1 MRDIVYLDNSATT
14 KIYESSYETMI
25 PYYNYLYGNPSAAYK
40 FSINIKSKLENTR
53 KIIAETL
60 GVDKSEIFFTS
71 GGTEANNWA
80 LKGICELLKN
90 KGKHIITSKIE
101 HKAIINTCKYLENKG
116 FSVTYLNVD
125 KYGNIDLNEL
135 ESEIR
140 NDTILV
146 SIMYANNEVGTI
158 MPIDEIA
165 KITEKYNIVF
175 HTDAVQAY
183 GHININL
190 KDKKVDMLSAS
201 SHKFHG
207 PKGIG
212 FLYVRKGINLPSFI
226 HGGSQENGLRGG
238 TENVPAIVG
247 MGTSAKEINGK
258 LNENIK
264 NITYLRD
271 YTIKKILSEIPN
283 VILTGDIKKRLPNN
297 VSFCILNIDSIVLI
311 NQLSKY
317 NICISSGSAC
327 NTNSIYPSHVLLALG
342 YSKEIAKG
350 AIRISLSEFTT
361 KKEIDYAVDKIK
373 DIVNEL
379 REWM

>member
-1 MRDIVYLDNSATT
+1 
-14 KIYESSYETMI
+14 
-25 PYYNYLYGNPSAAYK
+25 
-40 FSINIKSKLENTR
+40 
-53 KIIAETL
+53 
-60 GVDKSEIFFTS
+60 
-71 GGTEANNWA
+71 
-80 LKGICELLKN
+80 
-90 KGKHIITSKIE
+90 
-101 HKAIINTCKYLENKG
+101 
-116 FSVTYLNVD
+116 
-125 KYGNIDLNEL
+125 
-135 ESEIR
+135 
-140 NDTILV
+140 
-146 SIMYANNEVGTI
+146 
-158 MPIDEIA
+158 
-165 KITEKYNIVF
+165 
-175 HTDAVQAY
+175 
-183 GHININL
+183 
-190 KDKKVDMLSAS
+190 MLSAS
-201 SHKFHG
+201 SHKFQG

-327 NTNSIYPSHVLLALG
+327 NTNSIYPSHVLLC
-342 YSKEIAKG
+342 
-350 AIRISLSEFTT
+350 IRLF
-361 KKEIDYAVDKIK
+361 KR
-373 DIVNEL
+373 NC
-379 REWM
+379 